1 MNSDGVLI
9 MQRFIGNSFLKIF
22 FFYCCIC
29 SINFNQDS
37 TLLCVS
43 SDHSTVHIFYIEE
56 THKHKSRSTGFV

>member
-1 MNSDGVLI
+1 
-9 MQRFIGNSFLKIF
+9 MQQYIGKYFNYGFLRIKVYF
-22 FFYCCIC
+22 

-56 THKHKSRSTGFV
+56 TQKNKSRSSRFVSIA